1 MNLTDEQK
9 KIVRENTSMKM
20 FNFYLDDVTKLEVL
34 QKLREH
40 GLDTKKG
47 TLSALIRVLLRQ
59 FAETDLAE
67 WVEMTCSQVEEEYTF
82 TTKKNKRSS
91 M

>member
-1 MNLTDEQK
+1 MTNEEK
-9 KIVRENTSMKM
+9 RYVRENSNMKM

-34 QKLREH
+34 QKLHRF

-59 FAETDLAE
+59 FAETDCAE
-67 WVEMTCSQVEEEYTF
+67 WVEMTCEQVNDEYVF
-82 TTKKNKRSS
+82 TSRKNKRSS